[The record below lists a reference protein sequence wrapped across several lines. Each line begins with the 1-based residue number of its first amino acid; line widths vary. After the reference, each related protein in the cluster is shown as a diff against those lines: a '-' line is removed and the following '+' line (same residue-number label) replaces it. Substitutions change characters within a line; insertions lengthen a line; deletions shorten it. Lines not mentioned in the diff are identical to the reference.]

1 MFSFSA
7 QYNIGYILK
16 LMFCF
21 GLVIW
26 FGTSTGRSRI
36 DNLQKEANVR
46 MSKKRQTYE
55 MLSRFWCLLAFLS
68 FIIANTS
75 VIHYYDYT
83 FNCYSK
89 AVVKIFKDPIC
100 ITFFLNLLS
109 IMYLPRLTCVFQ
121 SLNQIKV
128 NYISQKYT
136 FESELND

>member
-1 MFSFSA
+1 MRCSVD
-7 QYNIGYILK
+7 
-16 LMFCF
+16 F
-21 GLVIW
+21 GV
-26 FGTSTGRSRI
+26 
-36 DNLQKEANVR
+36 
-46 MSKKRQTYE
+46 
-55 MLSRFWCLLAFLS
+55 FLH
-68 FIIANTS
+68 FIIS
-75 VIHYYDYT
+75 LFYDYT
-83 FNCYSK
+83 FHSYSK